1 LEWQDENN
9 NTLTLDCF
17 YEDGTSKGLFV
28 IAKELELIQ
37 ADAKS
42 TDYTLPK
49 LVELVKK
56 HPAFDIDTNLTILA
70 KKYDIII
77 NYLPKFHSELSPIE
91 GVWAHE
97 KVFIRKNT
105 DQTFP
110 TMRKLLNESRENL
123 FKHCLIPKLW
133 RRFWRVVD
141 DYKNDVSFLDILK
154 GHFGLK
160 CRTEIV
166 GHRQIL
172 QVPEKIKN
180 F

>member
-1 LEWQDENN
+1 MARRNN

-70 KKYDIII
+70 KKYDKII
-77 NYLPKFHSELSPIE
+77 NYLPKFHSELSPI
-91 GVWAHE
+91 
-97 KVFIRKNT
+97 
-105 DQTFP
+105 
-110 TMRKLLNESRENL
+110 
-123 FKHCLIPKLW
+123 
-133 RRFWRVVD
+133 
-141 DYKNDVSFLDILK
+141 
-154 GHFGLK
+154 
-160 CRTEIV
+160 
-166 GHRQIL
+166 
-172 QVPEKIKN
+172 
-180 F
+180 